1 MAPILNNYAVCTPPS
16 WRKRGG
22 GVETAEL
29 FKVGSYFILTWS
41 RVRETWNYLLKGG
54 GGVYKANKVCA
65 WVGVCEGGGGGV
77 KLVVVYKYVYFLLL
91 LYYITHMLR
100 GYGYEHFDN
109 MTLFPFQEQIA
120 KEKIIQCFQYSEI

>member
-1 MAPILNNYAVCTPPS
+1 MYTPFL
-16 WRKRGG
+16 KKKGG
-22 GVETAEL
+22 EVETEEL

-54 GGVYKANKVCA
+54 GVYKANKVCA
-65 WVGVCEGGGGGV
+65 CLGVCEGGGDGV

-109 MTLFPFQEQIA
+109 MTLFPFQEQMT
-120 KEKIIQCFQYSEI
+120 KEKIIQCFQYSEK